1 MMRAS
6 GDVRRLEIDD
16 GVLRAFLAVED
27 YIHGARS
34 MQAIVEMSTLSGKP
48 RFERSSLPA
57 RRQLALHVDAGR
69 FLELVRG

>member
-1 MMRAS
+1 
-6 GDVRRLEIDD
+6 
-16 GVLRAFLAVED
+16 
-27 YIHGARS
+27 

>member
-1 MMRAS
+1 MMRDGAE
-6 GDVRRLEIDD
+6 GPRLEIDE
-16 GVLRAFLAVED
+16 GVLRAFLAIDE